1 MGRASNKMPAST
13 TPIVS
18 EQRRK
23 SRRRAQTDGRV
34 CFFNGMQFFDCTIY
48 DLTDSG
54 ARITL
59 SSLQPMPSCVYLIN
73 VRDGMAYEAYVVR
86 RNDQEAGLMF
96 INTLS
101 LAELSATE
109 LDYLTKLWHDHPNW

>member
-1 MGRASNKMPAST
+1 
-13 TPIVS
+13 
-18 EQRRK
+18 
-23 SRRRAQTDGRV
+23 
-34 CFFNGMQFFDCTIY
+34 MQFFDCTIY